1 MTKGF
6 QASDVWKIVICAIAY
21 PLGVILSGIVFH
33 LLGAA
38 LPSSPVPHA
47 AQSQHPMLLMLAAS
61 LVLAAGMV
69 LLAQGLQGSLV
80 SRAIILCV
88 FVYVSTDLN
97 NVIEA
102 TRFMVA
108 YAKGGASTLLAFQ
121 ALPCVLFGLALAIWM
136 RRDRRASPFSARLAE
151 FFSRRSAASWTW
163 RLLAAVAGFPV
174 IYFFFGLCVSPIVV
188 PYYRASGL
196 GLTIPSFATML
207 STATERSA
215 LFLAATLPVLI
226 LWQGTRR
233 RLAIALGLGFTMLV
247 GWFPLIQASFMPL
260 TLRITHSMEIC
271 ADSFV
276 YAILLVVL
284 LVARPDAA
292 PLARQAGSAQ
302 NTAPEAAA
310 GV

>member
-1 MTKGF
+1 MIKGSR
-6 QASDVWKIVICAIAY
+6 ASYIWKIIACAIAY
-21 PLGVILSGIVFH
+21 PLGVVLSGIVFR
-33 LLGAA
+33 LFGAA

-47 AQSQHPMLLMLAAS
+47 AQSQHPMILMLAAS

-69 LLAQGLQGSLV
+69 LLAQGLQGSLA

-88 FVYVSTDLN
+88 FVYVSTGLN

-121 ALPCVLFGLALAIWM
+121 ALACVLFALALAVWI
-136 RRDRRASPFSARLAE
+136 RSDREFSPFSARLAD
-151 FFSRRSAASWTW
+151 FFSRQSPASWSW
-163 RLLAAVAGFPV
+163 RMLAAVLGFPV
-174 IYFFFGLCVSPIVV
+174 IYFAFGLCVSPIVV
-188 PYYRASGL
+188 PYYRDLGF

-215 LFLAATLPVLI
+215 LFLIATLPVLV

-233 RLAIALGLGFTMLV
+233 QLAIALGLAFTVLV
-247 GWFPLIQASFMPL
+247 GWFPLLQASFLPT
-260 TLRITHSMEIC
+260 TLRIAHSLEIC

-276 YAILLVVL
+276 YAILLVAL
-284 LVARPDAA
+284 LTVQPGTKPSIRSAGAA
-292 PLARQAGSAQ
+292 PDKPA
-302 NTAPEAAA
+302 EAA
-310 GV
+310 G